1 MRHIKTINEKFK
13 DDLSGLNLNQMLE
26 YNHTYKNSVYDSLL
40 DIIMNEKRISEK
52 DFKKIDNLQEEL
64 DKFYINNEQE
74 LNNIINLFE
83 KNKLRNNYCAEKI
96 YAELYK
102 NNI

>member
-1 MRHIKTINEKFK
+1 MRHIKSINEKFK

-26 YNHTYKNSVYDSLL
+26 YNHTYKNSVYNSLL
-40 DIIMNEKRISEK
+40 NIIMCEKRISEK

-64 DKFYINNEQE
+64 EKFYIDNEQE

-83 KNKLRNNYCAEKI
+83 KNKLRDNYCAEKI

-102 NNI
+102 K